1 MEMTVIQVFDEV
13 KEIGVYRD
21 GSALKLSP
29 EQPKFKIVIDG
40 IKDMLADSRQMP
52 AFGVSLD
59 NETRKA
65 VSEGVWV
72 EFDFKDK
79 LSFCEM
85 SFERLLVQVISNYS
99 GFNIIRFNSENG
111 YAGRCYYFDLNK
123 DMSDFYNIII
133 SL

>member
-21 GSALKLSP
+21 GFALKLSP
-29 EQPKFKIVIDG
+29 EQPKFKVVIDG

-72 EFDFKDK
+72 EFDFKEK
-79 LSFCEM
+79 LSYCGM
-85 SFERLLVQVISNYS
+85 PFERLLVQVISNYS

>member
-29 EQPKFKIVIDG
+29 EQPKFKVVIDG

-72 EFDFKDK
+72 EFDFKEK

-85 SFERLLVQVISNYS
+85 PFERLLVQVISNYS